1 MKKKRLFNCFVSPKE
16 YFRFFAMKYVATVF
30 FLLVWST
37 AAVFGQALYSVKGI
51 VTYPGSGEPVQGS
64 TVLLKATGGDST
76 VGALTDEKGMFILK
90 DLSPGSYQMKVSFT
104 GFEALR
110 QSIELENRNLDLG
123 KLALGERVFEMDQVV
138 IEGEEATA
146 EQRGDTVEYNASAFT
161 TNPDASAQDL
171 IQKMPGILM
180 QNGQIQAQGEA
191 VQQVLVDGKPFFGND
206 PSAALANL
214 PADVVKGVQVIDQ
227 QSDQAQFTGFQDGET
242 TKAINIITKPEKRI
256 GVFGR
261 AYAGYGQPEDRYRAG
276 GSMNFFNGD
285 QRTTLLLQSNN
296 VNQQGF
302 AQEDLMGV
310 TNAGRRRWGRSEG
323 DFDVS
328 GQNGITTTQALGLNY
343 SDEWAEGLEVTAS
356 YFLNYGDNMALQ
368 ELERTFLVEG
378 DTGQIYREYSEV
390 SRQNLNHRFNGR
402 IEYDISEY
410 NRLRITPRLS
420 WQQNVSTAL
429 NSGQTALGSQLT
441 NDFLN
446 TSTSDRSAFRLS
458 NDITYQHRFNDV
470 GRSISIELETDYD
483 NINGERGLDS
493 YVNYYGEQISP
504 DSINQNAIT
513 RTDEW
518 DIELEVEFNEPIG
531 NWGRW
536 ELEYEYNPRYND
548 ASTRTFAFNPG
559 VELFNRLDT
568 ALSNVFTNTYT
579 RHELGTGMRVTLDS
593 GNFVANMSLGYQLAQ
608 LDNDQ
613 LFPQALRTQTGFGG
627 IVSRAFVRWE
637 IDKGKNLRIF
647 YRGDTDPPSVS
658 QLQDVLDNSNP
669 LRLRSGNPD
678 LEQSYDHFVFM
689 RYSQTNTANSSNLF
703 MMFRGSLTQ
712 NFVGDAIYIAES
724 EARTVRGI
732 YLQPGAQLN
741 LPVNL
746 NQRLDANMDLNY
758 GRQIEALKLN
768 VNTDLSTGYA
778 RTPSLINDQLN
789 TSNNFRVGLGLTLS
803 SNISKNIDF
812 TLSTRGNLNQVVN
825 SLQDELNTQFF
836 SQNSSFRVNFIFWK
850 GIVLRSN
857 VTHQSFS
864 GLGEDF
870 NQSFWLWNGSAGKK
884 LFKNQRGEI
893 SLSVF
898 DALRQNTSI
907 QRNVSATFIEDV
919 RNVVLQRYV
928 MLNFVYQF
936 RHFNGAGPAPDMER
950 RGRGD
955 RGRW

>member
-1 MKKKRLFNCFVSPKE
+1 MR
-16 YFRFFAMKYVATVF
+16 Y
-30 FLLVWST
+30 
-37 AAVFGQALYSVKGI
+37 I
-51 VTYPGSGEPVQGS
+51 VTFAWLLCGGWAMGQDLFTVQGGVAFPGTGTPVQGS
-64 TVLLKATGGDST
+64 TVLLTPAAGDGPI
-76 VGALTDEKGMFILK
+76 GALTDERGAFILK
-90 DLSPGSYQMKVSFT
+90 QVPPGRYEMEVSFT
-104 GFEALR
+104 GFESLR
-110 QSIELENRNLDLG
+110 EEVLITDRNLNLGTLELGARLFELE
-123 KLALGERVFEMDQVV
+123 QVV
-138 IEGEEATA
+138 IEGQEATA
-146 EQRGDTVEYNASAFT
+146 EQRGDTLEFNASAFT
-161 TNPDASAQDL
+161 TNPDATAQDL
-171 IQKMPGILM
+171 IQKMPGIMM

-206 PSAALANL
+206 PSAALSNL
-214 PADVVKGVQVIDQ
+214 PADVVKGVQIIDQ

-242 TKAINIITKPEKRI
+242 TKTINIITKPEKRI

-261 AYAGYGQPEDRYRAG
+261 AYAGYGLPEDRYQAG
-276 GSMNFFNGD
+276 GSLNFFNGD
-285 QRTTLLLQSNN
+285 QRTTLLAQTNN

-343 SDEWAEGLEVTAS
+343 SDEWAEGLEVTGS
-356 YFLNYGDNMALQ
+356 YFLNYGDNVALQ
-368 ELERTFLVEG
+368 EIERTFLVEG
-378 DTGQIYREYSEV
+378 DTGQVYREYSEAN
-390 SRQNLNHRFNGR
+390 RQNLNHRFNGR
-402 IEYDISEY
+402 IEYDINER

-420 WQQNVSTAL
+420 WQQNMSTSVD
-429 NSGQTALGSQLT
+429 SGSTALGSRLT

-446 TSTSDRSAFRLS
+446 ATVSDRGAFRFS
-458 NDITYQHRFNDV
+458 NNVTYQHRFNEA
-470 GRSISIELETDYD
+470 GRAISVELQTGYD
-483 NINGERGLDS
+483 HINGERGLNS
-493 YVNYYGEQISP
+493 VVNYYEEQVSP
-504 DSINQNAIT
+504 DSTNQNTLT

-531 NWGRW
+531 EWGRW

-559 VELFNRLDT
+559 AEAFNRLDT

-579 RHELGTGMRVTLDS
+579 RHELGTGLMVTLDS
-593 GNFVANMSLGYQLAQ
+593 GNFVANMSLGYQLAS

-613 LFPQALRTQTGFGG
+613 LFPQTLRTQTDFGG
-627 IVSRAFVRWE
+627 IVSRAFIRWD
-637 IDKGKNLRIF
+637 IDRRKNLRIY

-669 LRLRSGNPD
+669 LRLRTGNPD
-678 LEQSYDHFVFM
+678 LEQSYEHSVFM
-689 RYSQTNTANSSNLF
+689 RYSQTETANSSNLF
-703 MMFRGSLTQ
+703 VMFRGSLTE
-712 NFVGDAIYIAES
+712 NFIGDAIYIAES
-724 EARTVRGI
+724 DARTVRGVF
-732 YLQPGAQLN
+732 LQPGAQLN

-746 NQRLDANMDLNY
+746 PQRLDANLDITY

-768 VNTDLSTGYA
+768 VNTDLVAGYA

-789 TSNNFRVGLGLTLS
+789 QSNNYQVGLGLTLS

-812 TLSTRGNLNQVVN
+812 TLSTRGNLNQVIN

-836 SQNSSFRVNFIFWK
+836 SQNSNFRVNFIFWK

-857 VTHQSFS
+857 VTHQRFS

-870 NQSFWLWNGSAGKK
+870 NQSFWLWNGSIGKK
-884 LFKNQRGEI
+884 LFKNQRGEL

-936 RHFNGAGPAPDMER
+936 RHFKGGMGPDLER
-950 RGRGD
+950 PGRGGYGG